1 MKPGLEESLRFLR
14 LAEKDL
20 KAFMAMKNHPDIAF
34 EIACF
39 HAQQS
44 VEKSL
49 KAIMFLKKIEFRR
62 THDLEELAAILNRN
76 GLVLPLP
83 TEQISRLNPFAVTV
97 RYDDEDIPTIT
108 LAEVHYIAES
118 LWNWANVYIKEA
130 KN

>member
-1 MKPGLEESLRFLR
+1 MKPGLEEALRFLR

>member
-1 MKPGLEESLRFLR
+1 MKPGLEEALRFLR

-76 GLVLPLP
+76 DLVLPLP
-83 TEQISRLNPFAVTV
+83 TEQISRLNPFAVIV
-97 RYDDEDIPTIT
+97 RYDDEDIPTIS
-108 LAEVHYIAES
+108 LEEVHCIAES
-118 LWNWANVYIKEA
+118 VWSWANRYIKEA
-130 KN
+130 KD